1 MELAVHSKAGSGLAE
16 LVPTWMPIWAFP
28 IVCCQLVLGSIASG
42 NALPQMDTAS
52 RRSLFISVMSYSFF
66 PPQAYLF
73 MGLALSW
80 LFFQK
85 LKHHK
90 SMLDRMSEFDF
101 RNAKCTLET
110 DRLAIEEQ
118 VLSLF
123 DEALEP
129 AISVAFDAEMDTEA
143 EAVTALL
150 PETLRE
156 IRHIT
161 SYPTNDQIIDQF
173 NAYVRGPL
181 RDNVVKRLGKEDY
194 VSLQLCVAVNLPLFC
209 AALLYLLGCDG
220 HAECE
225 TSASYAGFS
234 SVSQYMWTNC
244 IFWVFLAPVG
254 SVLEIPLQ
262 LITCKWVVDRVPDGK
277 LRWISG
283 TCLCSM
289 VLYLCDCLILSQR
302 AILTVTMVK
311 FSPVWLGVLVVSV
324 LLDFGLVWFLFFWKQ
339 HPSTSQTQ
347 RALVR

>member
-1 MELAVHSKAGSGLAE
+1 
-16 LVPTWMPIWAFP
+16 
-28 IVCCQLVLGSIASG
+28 
-42 NALPQMDTAS
+42 
-52 RRSLFISVMSYSFF
+52 MSYSFF
-66 PPQAYLF
+66 PPPAYLV

-150 PETLRE
+150 P
-156 IRHIT
+156 
-161 SYPTNDQIIDQF
+161 
-173 NAYVRGPL
+173 
-181 RDNVVKRLGKEDY
+181 
-194 VSLQLCVAVNLPLFC
+194 
-209 AALLYLLGCDG
+209 
-220 HAECE
+220 
-225 TSASYAGFS
+225 
-234 SVSQYMWTNC
+234 
-244 IFWVFLAPVG
+244 
-254 SVLEIPLQ
+254 
-262 LITCKWVVDRVPDGK
+262 
-277 LRWISG
+277 
-283 TCLCSM
+283 

-311 FSPVWLGVLVVSV
+311 FSPLWLGALVVSV